1 MAEEG
6 RGIDKFNGKDF
17 AFWIMQIED
26 YLYMKKMH
34 LPLLCTNPKNMK
46 DDEQALLDRQA
57 LGSICLS
64 LSRSV
69 AFNMV
74 NETTTVGIMP
84 VLSSMYDKPS
94 ANKKVHLMKKLF
106 NLNMSE
112 NSTTAEYLNN
122 FNTSINQLSIVK
134 IKFDDEVQALIVLAS
149 LQNSWDVMRLSVSNS
164 GGKEKLKY
172 ANIRDLI
179 LNEEIRRKD
188 FGEPFH
194 FYLSL
199 NC

>member
-94 ANKKVHLMKKLF
+94 ANKKV
-106 NLNMSE
+106 
-112 NSTTAEYLNN
+112 
-122 FNTSINQLSIVK
+122 
-134 IKFDDEVQALIVLAS
+134 
-149 LQNSWDVMRLSVSNS
+149 
-164 GGKEKLKY
+164 
-172 ANIRDLI
+172 
-179 LNEEIRRKD
+179 
-188 FGEPFH
+188 
-194 FYLSL
+194 
-199 NC
+199 